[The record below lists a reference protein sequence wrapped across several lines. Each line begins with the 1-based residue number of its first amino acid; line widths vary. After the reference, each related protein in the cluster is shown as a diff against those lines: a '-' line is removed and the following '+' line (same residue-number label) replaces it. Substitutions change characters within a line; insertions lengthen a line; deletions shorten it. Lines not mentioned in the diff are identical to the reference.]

1 MPNGS
6 SQTGDGGASGNG
18 RKAEGWEGNLLP
30 TFVVNPLSGCLACRF
45 FFLSGGEFFRSSLA
59 AFSSGVFRE

>member
-45 FFLSGGEFFRSSLA
+45 FFLSGGEFLPLDKNEGSVKDKIS
-59 AFSSGVFRE
+59 